1 MTTPPPPGTDPPHGA
16 AADAP
21 PRLERE
27 VSGAVLDRLLTFL
40 DRTSDLVGVT
50 DAHGAVVYLN
60 RAARTRLGLR
70 EDDRSITTDDLF
82 PQEAFDIYFDQIRPR
97 IVGGDIWTG
106 YLPIRGAVEPLEMWA
121 TIVGE
126 TSPGGEVDWL
136 VVAAREVNDWHHS
149 PDTVPRHAA
158 FDSLTG
164 LATRSLLL
172 DHIAKARSRAIR
184 HDHVVAVAFIDLNDM
199 TAVNHTFGSAVGDGV
214 LVEVAHRLRDS
225 VRVIDTV
232 ARVGGDQFVVL
243 FDGVADEEEAT
254 VLTTQIQ
261 ATLESAAVQ
270 VDGRTIDV
278 SASIG
283 IAVAREGEL
292 GDHLLGRADTA
303 MYEVK
308 ADRRSRRG
316 QASGSVGPGLR
327 SVTLKDIAVA
337 VTRHEIVP
345 HYQRVVAASDG
356 ATRGIQA
363 LARWLRPDGS
373 TEDASQF
380 LAIADDSGVS
390 FTLDLAILR
399 HALGDLAVGASVG
412 RLYVPVS
419 PRFLRRP
426 GVERFVEEVLARAGV
441 AADRLAV
448 LVDEQLVTTR
458 ALVIGDAIS
467 ALRDLGV
474 HLVLDARPPG
484 ADEPAATTPGRHRGD
499 GTATLFD
506 QVRLRP
512 SWMATFDDDPAA
524 LLARVARAHDQGQ
537 EVLVSGVETE
547 AQLQRLRDL
556 GCELVSGHL
565 IGRPQPT
572 PG

>member
-1 MTTPPPPGTDPPHGA
+1 MTTPPDPGTEGPDRRAP
-16 AADAP
+16 DAP
-21 PRLERE
+21 PALERE
-27 VSGAVLDRLLTFL
+27 VTGAVLDRLLAFL
-40 DRTSDLVGVT
+40 ERTSDLVGVT
-50 DAHGAVVYLN
+50 DANGAVVYLN
-60 RAARTRLGLR
+60 RSARIRLGLR

-136 VVAAREVNDWHHS
+136 VLAARDVDDWHHS
-149 PDTVPRHAA
+149 PDGVQRHAA
-158 FDSLTG
+158 FDGLTG
-164 LATRSLLL
+164 LATRSLLM
-172 DHIAKARSRAIR
+172 DHLAKARTRAMR
-184 HDHVVAVAFIDLNDM
+184 HDQVVAVAFIDLNDM
-199 TAVNHTFGSAVGDGV
+199 KAVNHTFGSAVGDGV
-214 LVEVAHRLRDS
+214 LVEVAQRLRDS

-243 FDGVADEEEAT
+243 FDGVADEEEAAA
-254 VLTTQIQ
+254 LTTQIQ
-261 ATLESAAVQ
+261 ATLESAAVE
-270 VDGRTIDV
+270 VEGRTIDV

-292 GDHLLGRADTA
+292 GDQLLGRADTA

-308 ADRRSRRG
+308 ADRRNRRG
-316 QASGSVGPGLR
+316 QAPGSAGPDRR
-327 SVTLKDIAVA
+327 SVSLKDIAVA

-345 HYQRVVAASDG
+345 HYQRVVDASDG

-363 LARWLRPDGS
+363 LARWLHPDGS

-399 HALGDLAVGASVG
+399 HALGDLAAGTDLG

-426 GVERFVEEVLARAGV
+426 GVERFVHEVLTRAGV
-441 AADRLAV
+441 APDRLAV
-448 LVDEQLVTTR
+448 LVDERLVTTR

-467 ALRDLGV
+467 ALGDLGV
-474 HLVLDARPPG
+474 HLVLDARPPD
-484 ADEPAATTPGRHRGD
+484 ADGPPATAPGRHRGD
-499 GTATLFD
+499 GTAALFG
-506 QVRLRP
+506 QVRLGP
-512 SWMATFDDDPAA
+512 IWMGAFDDDPAA
-524 LLARVARAHDQGQ
+524 LVARVGRAHDQGQ
-537 EVLVSGVETE
+537 DVLVGGVETE
-547 AQLQRLRDL
+547 VQLQRLRDL

-565 IGRPQPT
+565 IGHPQPT